1 MLPTLSDVCVCVCVC
16 VEQKNSNPPFAVVQV
31 LNPLIRW
38 GWNLKLFEPLK
49 FRNLLIL
56 CVAMLA
62 NPYCKPA
69 ATEICARMGECP
81 PQSSR
86 YYAHTH
92 TRTHSA
98 RVERWATEPPRP
110 PCRVTHAYTDVR
122 NKRDHHHHHP
132 PTPAPARC
140 GFSTESTESFSEHG
154 FEPFL
159 AREIPRA
166 SPALCIIRCQT
177 ERNPVRRINW
187 RANTHTHTGQNKS
200 DLAQSSGGDPVEFI
214 ACVHCVES
222 PIFHCDEQASPASGI
237 LIISPGEHKSIR
249 II

>member
-1 MLPTLSDVCVCVCVC
+1 MCVC

-56 CVAMLA
+56 CVAMPQRYA
-62 NPYCKPA
+62 PA
-69 ATEICARMGECP
+69 LGECP

-122 NKRDHHHHHP
+122 NKRDHHHHP

-159 AREIPRA
+159 AREIPTRTTRLVYN
-166 SPALCIIRCQT
+166 SLPNRT
-177 ERNPVRRINW
+177 
-187 RANTHTHTGQNKS
+187 
-200 DLAQSSGGDPVEFI
+200 
-214 ACVHCVES
+214 
-222 PIFHCDEQASPASGI
+222 
-237 LIISPGEHKSIR
+237 
-249 II
+249 